1 MLASE
6 RKLKIIELLEQKHS
20 VTVSELTR
28 LFPVSLETIR
38 RDLESL
44 ESEGLLKRVYGG
56 AVSIKKM
63 KNYEHLS
70 RRSSENIEG
79 KLELAQN
86 AASMICS
93 GDVIMLDT
101 GTTAISL
108 AKYIS
113 GRFKALTVITNSLSV
128 FNILSGQP
136 EYKLILTGG
145 LYLSNEEAFY
155 GHLAEDTLKQ
165 LHAGKCFLTPSAVS
179 LNMGISDFV
188 EELIPLQR
196 KMLANADRA
205 FILADSSKIGTDAIM
220 QIAPLNASYTYITD
234 SGLSTDIKE
243 IYKQYNIEFIL

>member
-20 VTVSELTR
+20 VTVSELTQ

-44 ESEGLLKRVYGG
+44 ENEGLLKRVYGG
-56 AVSIKKM
+56 AVSVKKM
-63 KNYEHLS
+63 KNYEQFS
-70 RRSSENIEG
+70 RRSSENIEE
-79 KLELAQN
+79 KLELAKN
-86 AASMICS
+86 AASMINS
-93 GDVIMLDT
+93 GDIIMLDT

-108 AKYIS
+108 AKYIA
-113 GRFKALTVITNSLSV
+113 GRFASLTVITNSLSV
-128 FNILSGQP
+128 FNILFGQP

-145 LYLSNEEAFY
+145 LYLSEEKAFY

-188 EELIPLQR
+188 EELIPMQR
-196 KMLANADRA
+196 QMLGSADKV
-205 FILADSSKIGTDAIM
+205 FILADSTKIGTDAMM
-220 QIAPLNASYTYITD
+220 QIAPLNTSYTYITD
-234 SGLSTDIKE
+234 SGLSEDIKNV
-243 IYKQYNIEFIL
+243 YQQYNIEFMF